1 MLAQVTHI
9 LPITLI
15 RRERL
20 LSSSGRVVVRKGQ
33 KVSAT
38 DVIAEFRLNPRHM
51 LLDIARSLSLPVR
64 EADQNIQCQTGDQVS
79 QGDVL
84 AGPVGFTKRV
94 VRAPQNG
101 RVIVAGEGQILL
113 ELEGPPVELKAGIPG
128 TVADLVG
135 DRGAIIETSGALIQG
150 VWGNNRI
157 DFGLMHVL
165 ARSPEDE
172 LKPDRMDVSL
182 RGSVVLGG
190 YCRDPQSLKLG
201 VELPLRGMILGSMD
215 AALLPYALK
224 VSYPI
229 IVLDGI
235 GRRPMNPT
243 AYKLLSTND
252 KREVSLNA
260 EGWDRFTGK
269 RPEVVIPL
277 PASGNTSLPR
287 DVVEFLPGQT
297 VLVTRAPYA
306 GQIGT
311 LSNILLG
318 LSVLPS
324 GIKAQAAEIRLEN
337 GDNVVVPLTNL
348 EVLV

>member
-9 LPITLI
+9 LPITII
-15 RRERL
+15 RRERP
-20 LSSSGRVVVRKGQ
+20 LSSAGRVVVRKGQ

-38 DVIAEFRLNPRHM
+38 DVIAEIRLNPQHL
-51 LLDIARSLSLPVR
+51 LLDIARSLNLPAR
-64 EADQNIQCQTGDQVS
+64 EADQNIQCKAGDQVA

-101 RVIVAGEGQILL
+101 QVIVAGEGQILL
-113 ELEGPPVELKAGIPG
+113 ELDGPPKELKAGLPG
-128 TVADLVG
+128 VVADLVG

-165 ARSPEDE
+165 ARAPEDE
-172 LKPDRMDVSL
+172 LKVDRMDVSL

-190 YCRDPQSLKLG
+190 YCRDPQAIKVG
-201 VELPLRGMILGSMD
+201 GELPIRGMILGSMD
-215 AALLPYALK
+215 AGLLPAAARAP
-224 VSYPI
+224 YPI
-229 IVLDGI
+229 VVLDAI
-235 GRRPMNPT
+235 GRRPMNPV

-260 EGWDRFTGK
+260 EAWDRFAGK

-277 PASGNTSLPR
+277 PASGNITLPR
-287 DVVEFLPGQT
+287 EVVEFLAGQT
-297 VLVTRAPYA
+297 VLVTRAPYT
-306 GQIGT
+306 GQTGT
-311 LSNILLG
+311 LNSFLPG
-318 LSVLPS
+318 LTVLPS

-337 GDNVVVPLTNL
+337 GDNVVVPLVNL

>member
-9 LPITLI
+9 LPITLL

-20 LSSSGRVVVRKGQ
+20 LSSPGRVVVRKGQ

-38 DVIAEFRLNPRHM
+38 DVIAEIRLNPQHM
-51 LLDIARSLSLPVR
+51 LLDIARSLNLPVR
-64 EADQNIQCQTGDQVS
+64 EADPNIQCQAGDQVS

-94 VRAPQNG
+94 VRAPKNG

-113 ELEGPPVELKAGIPG
+113 ELEGPPVELKAGMPG
-128 TVADLVG
+128 IVADLVG

-165 ARSPEDE
+165 ARSPDDE

-201 VELPLRGMILGSMD
+201 GELPIRGMILGSMD
-215 AALLPYALK
+215 AALLPFALK
-224 VSYPI
+224 VPYPVI
-229 IVLDGI
+229 ILDAV
-235 GRRPMNPT
+235 GRRPMNPA

-260 EGWDRFTGK
+260 EGWDRFAGK

-287 DVVEFLPGQT
+287 DVVEFLPGQS

-306 GQIGT
+306 GQTGT

-318 LSVLPS
+318 LTVLPS
-324 GIKAQAAEIRLEN
+324 GIKTQAAEIRLDN
-337 GDNVVVPLTNL
+337 GDNVVVPLVNL

>member
-33 KVSAT
+33 KISAT
-38 DVIAEFRLNPRHM
+38 DVIAEIRLNPQHM
-51 LLDIARSLSLPVR
+51 LLDITRSLSLPVR
-64 EADQNIQCQTGDQVS
+64 EADQNIQCQAGDQVS

-113 ELEGPPVELKAGIPG
+113 ELEGPPVELKAGMPG

-190 YCRDPQSLKLG
+190 YCRDPQTLKLAG
-201 VELPLRGMILGSMD
+201 ELPIRGMILASMD

-224 VSYPI
+224 MPYPV

-235 GRRPMNPT
+235 GRRPMNPA

-260 EGWDRFTGK
+260 EGWDRFAGK

-277 PASGNTSLPR
+277 PASGNISLPR

-297 VLVTRAPYA
+297 VLVTRAPYV

-311 LSNILLG
+311 LSNVLLG
-318 LSVLPS
+318 LTVLPS

>member
-1 MLAQVTHI
+1 MLAHVTHI
-9 LPITLI
+9 LPITII

-20 LSSSGRVVVRKGQ
+20 LPSAGRVVVRKGQ

-38 DVIAEFRLNPRHM
+38 DVIAEIRLNPQHM
-51 LLDIARSLSLPVR
+51 LLDIARSLGLPVR
-64 EADQNIQCQTGDQVS
+64 EADRNLQCAAGDQVA

-101 RVIVAGEGQILL
+101 RVIVAGDGQILL
-113 ELEGPPVELKAGIPG
+113 ELEGPPMELKAGLPG
-128 TVADLVG
+128 VVADLVG

-165 ARSPEDE
+165 ARAPEDE

-182 RGSVVLGG
+182 RGSVVFGG
-190 YCRDPQSLKLG
+190 HCRDPQTIKLG
-201 VELPLRGMILGSMD
+201 AELPLRGMILGSID
-215 AALLPYALK
+215 AALLSYAAK
-224 VSYPI
+224 APYPI
-229 IVLDGI
+229 IVLDGV
-235 GRRPMNPT
+235 GRRPINPA

-260 EGWDRFTGK
+260 EGWDRFAGK

-277 PASGNTSLPR
+277 PGSGNTALPR

-297 VLVTRAPYA
+297 VLIIRPPYA
-306 GQIGT
+306 GQTGT
-311 LSNILLG
+311 LNTVLLG
-318 LSVLPS
+318 QTVLPS

-337 GDNVVVPLTNL
+337 GDNIVIPLVNL